1 MEVFLDQEI
10 HGEPI
15 ATRRVSFAQDKLLQT
30 LVFVVQTTVA
40 AKIGQWVKTTLL
52 TLSQPTRHGL

>member
-15 ATRRVSFAQDKLLQT
+15 ARRVSFAQDQLLQT